1 MTLARPVFRGDTV
14 HIQRRTR
21 DGRFFLVPKPE
32 TLALVRYAYA
42 LAAERFGLTL
52 HALCV
57 MSTHVHVIATDPEAL
72 HPRFTEF
79 AHRLIALG
87 LKRMYGIEGSVWKE
101 GGASVQRMIVPAA
114 LVDAMAYVR
123 INPVAAGCVRLESAY
138 PGVFGADEEAPLEE
152 LSERIER
159 PACLGPRSELP
170 AHASFVLKAPTW
182 LLDELGEADAASAL
196 ADAIRR
202 HRDDALRE
210 RATSK
215 GGFLGMRRVLSI
227 NVWTRAGELARAA
240 LRPTFKGVVAEA
252 IRVGRETLRAF
263 RTAYAIASAAFRGGA
278 RDVVFPLGTYLMRI
292 RGCKTAPCDG

>member
-32 TLALVRYAYA
+32 TLTLVRYAYG

-52 HALCV
+52 HSLCV

-72 HPRFTEF
+72 HPRFTEY

-101 GGASVQRMIVPAA
+101 GGASVQRMIVSAA
-114 LVDAMAYVR
+114 LVEAMAYVR
-123 INPVAAGCVRLESAY
+123 INPVAAGCVRFESAY

-152 LSERIER
+152 YTEIIER
-159 PACLGPRSELP
+159 PTCFGPRSELP
-170 AHASFVLKAPTW
+170 AQVSFVLKTPAW
-182 LLDELGEADAASAL
+182 LLDELDETGAARAIS
-196 ADAIRR
+196 DAIRR
-202 HRDDALRE
+202 HRDDAWRE
-210 RATSK
+210 RATSR

-227 NVWTRAGELARAA
+227 DVWTRAGELARST

-252 IRVGRETLRAF
+252 IRVGRETLVSF
-263 RTAYAIASAAFRGGA
+263 RIAYAVASAAFRGGA
-278 RDVVFPLGTYLMRI
+278 RDVVFPQGTYLMRI
-292 RGCKTAPCDG
+292 RGCIAAPCDG